1 MDEIFYENISI
12 FNENEKIFSPNDSV
26 NYSLE
31 EFETKP
37 QTNFIEKL
45 GGNLVEELKSG
56 NLLYELKNEKNIV
69 IDKENKTS
77 ILFQDLNSYSNHND
91 PESNDKIFQNVL
103 FNSNNKQI
111 DEDENSNYI
120 FFGARDEEEI
130 KEISCKKKKG
140 KKKTVDNGRDTHGK
154 DSFDNMRNNLKI
166 NFFNFIID
174 FFNCFIKKNFP
185 KDLETFKQIN
195 YKDKTKKTKKSLYEQ
210 LNMKMN
216 EILSLPI
223 QNNYKK
229 YATNWNQ
236 LLMNKI
242 EKKIKCKKYQ
252 CYEYLFSMSL
262 SEFYKTIYL
271 SNEKK
276 ELTNE
281 FGIEDNFFIDSIK
294 QLNENEDYINKYIT
308 MASNLLKFA
317 GIEERN
323 LNLKHF
329 NEIIKYNDNINNKYS
344 TDNVNKNQF
353 LEKKRF

>member
-1 MDEIFYENISI
+1 
-12 FNENEKIFSPNDSV
+12 
-26 NYSLE
+26 
-31 EFETKP
+31 
-37 QTNFIEKL
+37 
-45 GGNLVEELKSG
+45 
-56 NLLYELKNEKNIV
+56 
-69 IDKENKTS
+69 
-77 ILFQDLNSYSNHND
+77 
-91 PESNDKIFQNVL
+91 
-103 FNSNNKQI
+103 
-111 DEDENSNYI
+111 
-120 FFGARDEEEI
+120 
-130 KEISCKKKKG
+130 
-140 KKKTVDNGRDTHGK
+140 
-154 DSFDNMRNNLKI
+154 MRNNLKI

-242 EKKIKCKKYQ
+242 EKKIKFKKYQ
-252 CYEYLFSMSL
+252 CYEYLFLMSL

>member
-1 MDEIFYENISI
+1 MSDIFSEDIS
-12 FNENEKIFSPNDSV
+12 FLNENEKIFSPNDRV

-37 QTNFIEKL
+37 QTKFIEKPE
-45 GGNLVEELKSG
+45 GNLVEELKSG
-56 NLLYELKNEKNIV
+56 NLLDELKNEKNID

-77 ILFQDLNSYSNHND
+77 LLFQDL
-91 PESNDKIFQNVL
+91 ESDDKIFQNF
-103 FNSNNKQI
+103 FNRNNKQI
-111 DEDENSNYI
+111 DEDEKSNDIY
-120 FFGARDEEEI
+120 REEI
-130 KEISCKKKKG
+130 KEEICKKKKG

-185 KDLETFKQIN
+185 RDQETFKQIN

-242 EKKIKCKKYQ
+242 EKKIKFKKYQ
-252 CYEYLFSMSL
+252 CYEYLFLMSL

-276 ELTNE
+276 ELTHE

>member
-1 MDEIFYENISI
+1 MSDIFENIS
-12 FNENEKIFSPNDSV
+12 FLRNENEKIFSPNDSV

-31 EFETKP
+31 EFETQP
-37 QTNFIEKL
+37 QSNFIEKL
-45 GGNLVEELKSG
+45 EGNLVKELKSD
-56 NLLYELKNEKNIV
+56 NLLYQSKNEENI
-69 IDKENKTS
+69 D
-77 ILFQDLNSYSNHND
+77 DMNSESHSNHND
-91 PESNDKIFQNVL
+91 QESNDKIFQI
-103 FNSNNKQI
+103 FNNNNGKI
-111 DEDENSNYI
+111 DEDDKSYDI
-120 FFGARDEEEI
+120 FFNVRNEEEI
-130 KEISCKKKKG
+130 KEKSCKKKKG
-140 KKKTVDNGRDTHGK
+140 KKKTLDNGRDTHGK

-185 KDLETFKQIN
+185 RDQETFKQIN

-242 EKKIKCKKYQ
+242 EKKIKFKKYQ
-252 CYEYLFSMSL
+252 CYEYLFLMSL

>member
-1 MDEIFYENISI
+1 MSDIFSEDIS
-12 FNENEKIFSPNDSV
+12 FLNENEKIFSPNDRV

-37 QTNFIEKL
+37 QTKFIEKPE
-45 GGNLVEELKSG
+45 GNLVEELKSG
-56 NLLYELKNEKNIV
+56 NLLYELKNEKNID
-69 IDKENKTS
+69 IDEENKTNL
-77 ILFQDLNSYSNHND
+77 LFQDL
-91 PESNDKIFQNVL
+91 ESDDKIFQNF
-103 FNSNNKQI
+103 FNRNNKQI
-111 DEDENSNYI
+111 DEDEKSNDIY
-120 FFGARDEEEI
+120 REEI
-130 KEISCKKKKG
+130 KEEICKKKKG

-185 KDLETFKQIN
+185 RDQETFKQIN

-242 EKKIKCKKYQ
+242 EKKIKFKKYQ
-252 CYEYLFSMSL
+252 CYEYLFLMSL

-276 ELTNE
+276 ELTHE

>member
-1 MDEIFYENISI
+1 MSDNFYEGIS
-12 FNENEKIFSPNDSV
+12 FLNDNEKIFSLNDSV

-37 QTNFIEKL
+37 QTKFIEKPE
-45 GGNLVEELKSG
+45 GNLVEELKSG
-56 NLLYELKNEKNIV
+56 NLLYELKNEKNID

-77 ILFQDLNSYSNHND
+77 LLFQDL
-91 PESNDKIFQNVL
+91 ESDDKIFQNF
-103 FNSNNKQI
+103 FNRNNKQI
-111 DEDENSNYI
+111 DEDEKSNDIY
-120 FFGARDEEEI
+120 REEI
-130 KEISCKKKKG
+130 KEEICKKKKG

-185 KDLETFKQIN
+185 RDQETFKQIN

-242 EKKIKCKKYQ
+242 EKKIKFKKYQ
-252 CYEYLFSMSL
+252 CYEYLFLMSL

-276 ELTNE
+276 ELTHE

>member
-1 MDEIFYENISI
+1 MSDNFYEGIS
-12 FNENEKIFSPNDSV
+12 FLNDNEKIFSLNDSV

-37 QTNFIEKL
+37 QTKFIEKPE
-45 GGNLVEELKSG
+45 GNLVEELKSG
-56 NLLYELKNEKNIV
+56 NLLYELKNEKNID
-69 IDKENKTS
+69 IDEENKTNL
-77 ILFQDLNSYSNHND
+77 LFQDL
-91 PESNDKIFQNVL
+91 ESDDKIFQNF
-103 FNSNNKQI
+103 FNRNNKQI
-111 DEDENSNYI
+111 DEDEKSNDIY
-120 FFGARDEEEI
+120 REEI
-130 KEISCKKKKG
+130 KEEICKKKKG

-185 KDLETFKQIN
+185 RDQETFKQIN

-242 EKKIKCKKYQ
+242 EKKIKFKKYQ
-252 CYEYLFSMSL
+252 CYEYLFLMSL

-276 ELTNE
+276 ELTHE

>member
-1 MDEIFYENISI
+1 MSDIFSEDIS
-12 FNENEKIFSPNDSV
+12 FLNENEKIFSPNDRV

-37 QTNFIEKL
+37 QTKFIEKPE
-45 GGNLVEELKSG
+45 GNLVEELKSG
-56 NLLYELKNEKNIV
+56 NLLYELKNEKNID
-69 IDKENKTS
+69 IDEENKTNL
-77 ILFQDLNSYSNHND
+77 LFQDL
-91 PESNDKIFQNVL
+91 ESDDKIFQNF
-103 FNSNNKQI
+103 FNRNNKQI
-111 DEDENSNYI
+111 DEDEKSNDIY
-120 FFGARDEEEI
+120 REEI
-130 KEISCKKKKG
+130 KEEICKKKKG

-195 YKDKTKKTKKSLYEQ
+195 YKDKTKKTKKSLSEQ

-242 EKKIKCKKYQ
+242 EKKIKFKKYQ
-252 CYEYLFSMSL
+252 CYEYLFLMSL

-276 ELTNE
+276 ELTHE

>member
-1 MDEIFYENISI
+1 MSDIFSEDIS
-12 FNENEKIFSPNDSV
+12 FLNENEKIFSLNDSV

-37 QTNFIEKL
+37 QTKFIEKPE
-45 GGNLVEELKSG
+45 GNLVEELKSG
-56 NLLYELKNEKNIV
+56 NLLYELKNEKNID
-69 IDKENKTS
+69 IDEENKTNL
-77 ILFQDLNSYSNHND
+77 LFQDL
-91 PESNDKIFQNVL
+91 ESDDKIFQNF
-103 FNSNNKQI
+103 FNRNNKQI
-111 DEDENSNYI
+111 DEDEKSNDIY
-120 FFGARDEEEI
+120 REEI
-130 KEISCKKKKG
+130 KEEICKKKKG

-185 KDLETFKQIN
+185 RDQETFKQIN

-242 EKKIKCKKYQ
+242 EKKIKFKKYQ
-252 CYEYLFSMSL
+252 CYEYLFLMSL

-276 ELTNE
+276 ELTHE

>member
-1 MDEIFYENISI
+1 MSDIFSEDIS
-12 FNENEKIFSPNDSV
+12 FLNDNEKIFSLNDSV

-37 QTNFIEKL
+37 QTKFIEKPE
-45 GGNLVEELKSG
+45 GNLVEELKSG
-56 NLLYELKNEKNIV
+56 NLLYELKNEKNID

-77 ILFQDLNSYSNHND
+77 LLFQDL
-91 PESNDKIFQNVL
+91 ESDDKIFQNF
-103 FNSNNKQI
+103 FNRNNKQI
-111 DEDENSNYI
+111 DEDEKSNDIY
-120 FFGARDEEEI
+120 REEI
-130 KEISCKKKKG
+130 KEEICKKKKG

-185 KDLETFKQIN
+185 RDQETFKQIN

-242 EKKIKCKKYQ
+242 EKKIKFKKYQ
-252 CYEYLFSMSL
+252 CYEYLFLMSL

-276 ELTNE
+276 ELTHE

>member
-26 NYSLE
+26 NYCLE

-45 GGNLVEELKSG
+45 GENLVEELKSG
-56 NLLYELKNEKNIV
+56 NLLYELKNEKNID
-69 IDKENKTS
+69 IDEENKTNL
-77 ILFQDLNSYSNHND
+77 LFQDL
-91 PESNDKIFQNVL
+91 ESDDKIFQNF
-103 FNSNNKQI
+103 FNRNNKQI
-111 DEDENSNYI
+111 DEDEKSNDIY
-120 FFGARDEEEI
+120 REEI
-130 KEISCKKKKG
+130 KEEICKKKKG

-185 KDLETFKQIN
+185 RDQETFKQIN

-242 EKKIKCKKYQ
+242 EKKIKFKKYQ
-252 CYEYLFSMSL
+252 CYEYLFLMSL

-276 ELTNE
+276 ELTHE

>member
-1 MDEIFYENISI
+1 MSDIFSEDIS
-12 FNENEKIFSPNDSV
+12 FLNDNEKIFSLNDSV

-37 QTNFIEKL
+37 QTKFIEKPE
-45 GGNLVEELKSG
+45 GNLVEELKSG
-56 NLLYELKNEKNIV
+56 NLLDELKNEKNID
-69 IDKENKTS
+69 IDEENKTNL
-77 ILFQDLNSYSNHND
+77 LFQDL
-91 PESNDKIFQNVL
+91 ESDDKIFQNF
-103 FNSNNKQI
+103 FNRNNKQI
-111 DEDENSNYI
+111 DEDEKSNDIY
-120 FFGARDEEEI
+120 REEI
-130 KEISCKKKKG
+130 KEEICKKKKG

-185 KDLETFKQIN
+185 RDQETFKQIN

-242 EKKIKCKKYQ
+242 EKKIKFKKYQ
-252 CYEYLFSMSL
+252 CYEYLFLMSL

-276 ELTNE
+276 ELTHE